1 MDYPTSPT
9 FDSRAD
15 GAHSHSHYCQSR
27 SSTSSTSSSSSKCS
41 VDVRN
46 CSKLHSSHLNSTGS
60 SVRHSSTSSSES
72 GPGRCYCREVRTPS
86 PAPAKPVLRKGE
98 AVDLADIEG
107 ETQPSPAMINK
118 TTSLVDATNL
128 ITLKNILKHS

>member
-46 CSKLHSSHLNSTGS
+46 CSKLHLNSTGS

-107 ETQPSPAMINK
+107 ETQPLPATINK

-128 ITLKNILKHS
+128 ITL